1 MGLTNMIIG
10 TSKDMPPITHYS
22 EKVFVSQPHYKI
34 VFENG
39 LGFYIL
45 NSYKFSPIPKF
56 FNRIIDS
63 QTILE
68 KEPLQSAATEGQLSA
83 FVHKGFWRPMDTLR
97 DKNHLEEMWS
107 NGKAPW
113 RVWH

>member
-56 FNRIIDS
+56 YGKIDK
-63 QTILE
+63 TFWE
-68 KEPLQSAATEGQLSA
+68 
-83 FVHKGFWRPMDTLR
+83 FGFYFA
-97 DKNHLEEMWS
+97 
-107 NGKAPW
+107 G
-113 RVWH
+113 